1 MERLEARDESAQ
13 VGRLIGQLPRQQRR
27 ILTMHAVENR
37 SADEIE
43 SETGLSAVSI
53 RSLLSRAR
61 KNIRQKLNNA

>member
-1 MERLEARDESAQ
+1 
-13 VGRLIGQLPRQQRR
+13 
-27 ILTMHAVENR
+27 MHAVENR
-37 SADEIE
+37 SADEIV